1 MSSAAKAGI
10 TVIIFSV
17 IFWAACNEAFRPIV
31 ITIPNPGADPG
42 KLSEAYVLNNNGGN
56 LGALTTIDVSGDTIA
71 SIHYAGH
78 NPVHVGIIPGGAR
91 AYIVNKAGDTVTA
104 LTPGNLFV
112 SPGTIP
118 LPAGA
123 QPVFAHSTLA
133 DRMYV
138 AESGRDRVAQISVSQ
153 NVIVK
158 EIVVGS
164 NPVALAET
172 PNGQKLYV
180 VNQGDNTVTIIQT
193 ADGSVLNPA
202 LPVGTA
208 PVWAVASTDGK
219 FVFVA
224 NSGSNEV
231 TVIDT
236 TNDAA
241 PLETI
246 ALGASPSFL
255 AYDPGLKRVY
265 TANTASDTVSIIRA
279 DQPLPTL
286 PSLLTP
292 GPGIPVGPA
301 PCNGSSPAQVA
312 VLPDGSWAYV
322 ANSATN
328 NVCVISSLSNTTTK
342 SISVGTAPISVGAS
356 GDGTR
361 VYVANS
367 GSHNISIIR
376 TDQDTVVTALL
387 APKTDPNCQDPA
399 PPAPPV
405 CTYMNPAFV
414 VGH

>member
-17 IFWAACNEAFRPIV
+17 IFWVACNEAFRPIV
-31 ITIPNPGADPG
+31 IAIPNPGADPG
-42 KLSEAYVLNNNGGN
+42 RLSAALVLSNNNLPVPGG
-56 LGALTTIDVSGDTIA
+56 LGGLTTIDVSGDTAA
-71 SIHYAGH
+71 SVQYAGH
-78 NPVHVGIIPGGAR
+78 NPVHVGIIPGGSR
-91 AYIVNKAGDTVTA
+91 AYIVNKADDTVTM
-104 LTPGNLFV
+104 LVPGNV
-112 SPGTIP
+112 SVAPTTIT
-118 LPAGA
+118 LPVGA

-138 AESGRDRVAQISVSQ
+138 AESGPVPGRVAQISAAQ
-153 NVIVK
+153 NILTN

-208 PVWAVASTDGK
+208 PVWAVASTDGQ

-224 NSGSNEV
+224 NSGSNDV
-231 TVIDT
+231 TVIGT
-236 TNDAA
+236 TNDAT

-265 TANTASDTVSIIRA
+265 AANTASNTVSIMRA

-312 VLPDGSWAYV
+312 ALPDGSRAYV

-328 NVCVISSLSNTTTK
+328 NVCVISSLSNTITK

-356 GDGTR
+356 ADGTR

-399 PPAPPV
+399 PPAPPDRKS
-405 CTYMNPAFV
+405 
-414 VGH
+414 VG